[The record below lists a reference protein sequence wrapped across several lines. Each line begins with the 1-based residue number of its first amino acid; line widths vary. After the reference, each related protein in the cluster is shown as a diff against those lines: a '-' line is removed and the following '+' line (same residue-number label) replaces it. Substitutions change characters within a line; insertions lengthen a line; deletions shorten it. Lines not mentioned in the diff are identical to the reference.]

1 MVNQGKKELT
11 LQPHYIATYMASDI
25 TSSSPTIFTLPN
37 GLRCVH
43 SRNVSEV
50 TYFGIAVN
58 AGSRDDGVH
67 DGLAH
72 FVEHTLFKGTNKRKS
87 HHISSRMESVGGE
100 LNAYTTK
107 EDTFLYTIA
116 PTGHLERAIELVAD
130 IVANS
135 SFPASEINMEREV
148 IIEEINSYRDSPA
161 ESVFDDFEDNIY
173 SSSGMGHNILGSPE
187 SVKEIEGVDCRS
199 FLDRFY
205 TSVNMVVYCADA
217 SPTSVVE
224 RLLTKHLGSLKLHG
238 TGPERTIPK
247 ILPSFDIVNSHSGH
261 QAHTILGVRTFNRR
275 DPRRFALYLLNNYL
289 GGPGMNS
296 RLNRELRDKR
306 GYVYTVESIVAL
318 MSDCGLFQ
326 VYFGCDTTRMDACI
340 RLTVNEL
347 KRLAESPLKP
357 ATLDAAKRQYC
368 GQLMVSTDNRE
379 AVAMSLGK
387 SLLHHD
393 CVWSAAMTAERI
405 REVKAEE
412 VRLLAEELLE
422 SGFSRLTI
430 C

>member
-1 MVNQGKKELT
+1 MT
-11 LQPHYIATYMASDI
+11 SDI
-25 TSSSPTIFTLPN
+25 TPSRPVVFTLPN

-43 SRNVSEV
+43 SRVDSKV

-58 AGSRDDGVH
+58 AGSRDDGAH

-72 FVEHTLFKGTNKRKS
+72 FVEHTLFKGTLRRKS
-87 HHISSRMESVGGE
+87 HHISNRMESVGGE

-116 PTGHLERAIELVAD
+116 PAGHLERAVELLAD

-135 SFPASEINMEREV
+135 SFPAAELDMERDV
-148 IIEEINSYRDSPA
+148 VIEEINSYRDSPA
-161 ESVFDDFEDNIY
+161 DSVFDDFEDRIY
-173 SSSGMGHNILGSPE
+173 AGNGMGHNILGSPE
-187 SVKEIEGVDCRS
+187 SVKNLVGSDCRS

-205 TSVNMVVYCADA
+205 TPANMVVYCVDS
-217 SPTSVVE
+217 SPTAAVE
-224 RLLTKHLGSLKLHG
+224 KLLNRHLGWLHLPG
-238 TGPERTIPK
+238 CGPERTTPP
-247 ILPSFDIVNSHSGH
+247 ILPRFDIVTDNSGH
-261 QAHTILGVRTFNRR
+261 QAHTILGVRTFSRK

-326 VYFGCDTTRMDACI
+326 VYFGCDSTRMDSCM
-340 RLTVNEL
+340 RLTINEL
-347 KRLAESPLKP
+347 KRLADSPLKP
-357 ATLDAAKRQYC
+357 SVLEAAKRQYC

-387 SLLHHD
+387 SLLHHG
-393 CVWSAAMTAERI
+393 CVWSASMTADRI

-412 VRLLAEELLE
+412 VRILAEEMLN
-422 SGFSRLTI
+422 SGLSRLTI

>member
-1 MVNQGKKELT
+1 MS
-11 LQPHYIATYMASDI
+11 SD
-25 TSSSPTIFTLPN
+25 TFQDLPALFTLPN

-43 SRNVSEV
+43 SRAASKV
-50 TYFGIAVN
+50 TYFGVAVN
-58 AGSRDDGVH
+58 AGSRDDGNH
-67 DGLAH
+67 EGLAH
-72 FVEHTLFKGTNKRKS
+72 FVEHTLFKGTVKRRS
-87 HHISSRMESVGGE
+87 HHISSRMESIGGE

-116 PTGHLERAIELVAD
+116 PAGHLERAVELIAD

-135 SFPASEINMEREV
+135 SFPAAELDMERDV
-148 IIEEINSYRDSPA
+148 VIEEINSYRDSPA
-161 ESVFDDFEDNIY
+161 DAVFDDFEDNIY
-173 SSSGMGHNILGSPE
+173 AGNGMGHNILGSPE
-187 SVKEIEGVDCRS
+187 SVKALTGSDCRS

-205 TSVNMVVYCADA
+205 TPANMVVYCVDP
-217 SPTSVVE
+217 SPTPAIE
-224 RLLTKHLGSLKLHG
+224 KLLTKHLGRLHLPG
-238 TGPERTIPK
+238 SGPKRSTPPVLPK
-247 ILPSFDIVNSHSGH
+247 FDIVNDQNGH
-261 QAHTILGVRTFNRR
+261 QAHTILGVRTFSRQ

-326 VYFGCDTTRMDACI
+326 VYFGCDRARMEACI
-340 RLTVNEL
+340 RLTISEL
-347 KRLAESPLKP
+347 RRLADSPLKP
-357 ATLDAAKRQYC
+357 SVLEAAKRQYC

-387 SLLHHD
+387 SLLHHGS
-393 CVWSAAMTAERI
+393 VWTASMTAERI
-405 REVKAEE
+405 QAVQAEE
-412 VRLLAEELLE
+412 VRVLAEEMLN
-422 SGFSRLTI
+422 SGLSRLTI

>member
-1 MVNQGKKELT
+1 M
-11 LQPHYIATYMASDI
+11 IADTEI
-25 TSSSPTIFTLPN
+25 NRPILFTLPN

-43 SRNVSEV
+43 CRVASKV

-58 AGSRDDGVH
+58 AGSRDDGTH

-72 FVEHTLFKGTNKRKS
+72 FVEHTLFKGTIKRKS
-87 HHISSRMESVGGE
+87 HHISNRMESVGGE

-116 PTGHLERAIELVAD
+116 PTGHLERAVELLAD

-135 SFPASEINMEREV
+135 SFPAAELEMERDV
-148 IIEEINSYRDSPA
+148 VIEEINSYRDSPA
-161 ESVFDDFEDNIY
+161 DSVFDDFEDRIY
-173 SSSGMGHNILGSPE
+173 AGNGMGHNILGSPE
-187 SVKEIEGVDCRS
+187 SVKRLVGADCRS

-205 TSVNMVVYCADA
+205 TPANMVAYCIDA
-217 SPTSVVE
+217 SPTQSVE
-224 RLLTKHLGSLKLHG
+224 RLLSKHLGRLHLPG
-238 TGPERTIPK
+238 SGPRRIEPQL
-247 ILPSFDIVNSHSGH
+247 LPEFDIVEDRSGH
-261 QAHTILGVRTFNRR
+261 QAHTILGVRTFSRR
-275 DPRRFALYLLNNYL
+275 DPRRFALYLLNNYI

-326 VYFGCDTTRMDACI
+326 VYFGSDRSKMDTCI
-340 RLTVNEL
+340 RLVLNEL
-347 KRLAESPLKP
+347 RRLAESPLKP
-357 ATLDAAKRQYC
+357 SALEAAKRQYC

-393 CVWSAAMTAERI
+393 CVQTASMTAERI
-405 REVKAEE
+405 KDVQAEE
-412 VRLLAEELLE
+412 VRVLAEEMLN
-422 SGFSRLTI
+422 SGLSRLTI